1 MVLRASA
8 GSLLVHDIASSIATD
23 VIGQVRTFGSSERF
37 TLGDQLV
44 RAAVSVPANIAEGCG
59 RGTIT
64 DFRRFVLYARGSAQE
79 VLSLLQVARRAGL
92 GRRETMVKLEN
103 QTALVLKML
112 VRLHRHPPPDR

>member
-37 TLGDQLV
+37 TLGDHLI

-64 DFRRFVLYARGSAQE
+64 DFRRFLLYARGSAQE
-79 VLSLLQVARRAGL
+79 VLSLLQVSQRAGL
-92 GRRETMVKLEN
+92 GRRERVNSL
-103 QTALVLKML
+103 A
-112 VRLHRHPPPDR
+112 R

>member
-1 MVLRASA
+1 MVLRATV
-8 GSLLVHDIASSIATD
+8 GKLRVHTIASD
-23 VIGQVRTFGSSERF
+23 VADGVLRQVRTFPTLERF
-37 TLGDQLV
+37 SLGDQLV

-64 DFRRFVLYARGSAQE
+64 DFRRFLVYARGSAQE

-92 GRRETMVKLEN
+92 GRRETIVKLEN

-112 VRLHRHPPPDR
+112 VRLYRHPPPDR